1 MKTLVTLLLASVALV
16 GCQKQAEEMQHKGEF
31 KVEKL
36 FTFEGC
42 SVYRFR
48 DDRTVYYTNCNG
60 STHST
65 YNCGKGCSR
74 DDVVSTTNDK

>member
-1 MKTLVTLLLASVALV
+1 MKTLVALLLASVALV
-16 GCQKQAEEMQHKGEF
+16 GCQKQAEESQRKGDF

-42 SVYRFR
+42 SVYRFY
-48 DDRTVYYTNCNG
+48 DDRTVYYSNCNG
-60 STHST
+60 STQST

-74 DDVVSTTNDK
+74 NDVVTTTKD